1 MFLPRTANAER
12 KASCMSEER
21 QDIDVT
27 GESASGK
34 EANDELLINEKN
46 LRRSVGKGI
55 NTPYAKVLLRVALL
69 ILVVGS
75 IGVFAT
81 GVMRYSE
88 LQREKFSLEAQK
100 AALSEEIEELK
111 YLVEHPID
119 KDYIIRMAK
128 EKLGLN
134 LPGEIVY
141 YNDTNDKK

>member
-1 MFLPRTANAER
+1 M
-12 KASCMSEER
+12 
-21 QDIDVT
+21 T
-27 GESASGK
+27 GESALGK

-46 LRRSVGKGI
+46 IRRSVGKGI

-81 GVMRYSE
+81 GVMRYTE

>member
-1 MFLPRTANAER
+1 M
-12 KASCMSEER
+12 
-21 QDIDVT
+21 T

-46 LRRSVGKGI
+46 IRRSVGKGI

-81 GVMRYSE
+81 GVMRYTE

-128 EKLGLN
+128 EKRGLN

-141 YNDTNDKK
+141 YKDTNDKK

>member
-1 MFLPRTANAER
+1 
-12 KASCMSEER
+12 MSEER
-21 QDIDVT
+21 QDIDVM

-46 LRRSVGKGI
+46 IRRSVGKGI

-81 GVMRYSE
+81 GVMRYTE

>member
-1 MFLPRTANAER
+1 
-12 KASCMSEER
+12 MSEER
-21 QDIDVT
+21 QDIDVS

-46 LRRSVGKGI
+46 IRRSLRNGI

-69 ILVVGS
+69 LLVVGS
-75 IGVFAT
+75 IGIFAT

-100 AALSEEIEELK
+100 AALTEEIEELK

-119 KDYIIRMAK
+119 KDYIIRMARD
-128 EKLGLN
+128 KLGLN

-141 YNDTNDKK
+141 YNDTNGKK

>member
-1 MFLPRTANAER
+1 
-12 KASCMSEER
+12 MSEER

-46 LRRSVGKGI
+46 IRRSVGKGI

-81 GVMRYSE
+81 GVMRYTE

>member
-1 MFLPRTANAER
+1 
-12 KASCMSEER
+12 MSEER

-27 GESASGK
+27 GESALGK

-46 LRRSVGKGI
+46 IRRSVGKGI

-81 GVMRYSE
+81 GVMRYTE

>member
-1 MFLPRTANAER
+1 M
-12 KASCMSEER
+12 ER
-21 QDIDVT
+21 QDIDGM
-27 GESASGK
+27 GESASGR

-46 LRRSVGKGI
+46 IRRSIGKGI
-55 NTPYAKVLLRVALL
+55 NTPYARVLLRVALL
-69 ILVVGS
+69 ILLVGS
-75 IGVFAT
+75 IGLFAT

-88 LQREKFSLEAQK
+88 LQREKASLEAQK
-100 AALSEEIEELK
+100 AALTEEIEELK

-119 KDYIIRMAK
+119 RDYIIRMAR

>member
-1 MFLPRTANAER
+1 MALMMKGSAER
-12 KASCMSEER
+12 KDSYMSMEKR
-21 QDIDVT
+21 DID
-27 GESASGK
+27 GMDESASGK
-34 EANDELLINEKN
+34 EANDELVINKKN
-46 LRRSVGKGI
+46 IRRSLGKGI

-75 IGVFAT
+75 IGLFAT

-88 LQREKFSLEAQK
+88 LQREKASLEAQK

-119 KDYIIRMAK
+119 RDYIIRMAR